1 MTVVNDG
8 RPCAINN
15 YIDVD
20 SKTPPDMLA
29 TVTRPNNGTLRIRQ
43 PGTISYRPSP
53 GFTGPDEFTYSGT
66 GRSKSGRLIDMSVT
80 VSVTVLPG
88 PSPEAKSQP

>member
-8 RPCAINN
+8 GSCSITN

-20 SKTPPDMLA
+20 A
-29 TVTRPNNGTLRIRQ
+29 RTRPDALRAVSRPQNGTLKISQ
-43 PGTISYRPSP
+43 PAMISYRPSP
-53 GFTGPDEFTYSGT
+53 GFIGSDEFSYSGT
-66 GRSKSGRLIDMSVT
+66 GRTPAGRLVEMSVT

-88 PSPEAKSQP
+88 PEPKP